1 METKTIRNILTRDFI
16 LGFFSR
22 LTFQSAHHILV
33 PTLPIYLSRLGSG
46 EAEIGI
52 LIGVFGVS
60 SLAFRPFIGRALL
73 KNPEK
78 NIMIAGLLLF
88 AFAAIAYFLAQPFWP
103 FLMVRF
109 IQGIGFAFYS
119 TASFTFIANISQ
131 AAHLGQSLSY
141 FFLAPNLSLA
151 LVPVLGIFI
160 INHFSFNLL
169 FLVCLGLSLSSL
181 FIAAKLKK
189 RQIVPSEDP
198 PIEDGSLFCW
208 KALPPSIISSF
219 IHIIW
224 GALSAFFP
232 LYAINQGITNPGFF
246 FTAIAIL
253 LILGRALGG
262 KILDLYSREIVILY
276 CLTTPVISMG
286 ILAFSKTQPMFI
298 LVAMIWGAGHAFL
311 IPSLMAYT
319 LERTGSLRGP
329 AIGTF
334 TAISDFGQ
342 VLGPMIMGIVIRLTS
357 YRVMFFSLAL
367 ISFINLIYFYSFVR
381 RK

>member
-1 METKTIRNILTRDFI
+1 
-16 LGFFSR
+16 
-22 LTFQSAHHILV
+22 
-33 PTLPIYLSRLGSG
+33 
-46 EAEIGI
+46 
-52 LIGVFGVS
+52 
-60 SLAFRPFIGRALL
+60 
-73 KNPEK
+73 
-78 NIMIAGLLLF
+78 
-88 AFAAIAYFLAQPFWP
+88 
-103 FLMVRF
+103 MVRF

-198 PIEDGSLFCW
+198 SIEDGSLFCW

-224 GALSAFFP
+224 GALSDFFP

-311 IPSLMAYT
+311 ISSLMAYT
-319 LERTGSLRGP
+319 LERTGSLRCSSHRNVHSHLGFWTGP
-329 AIGTF
+329 RADDHGYRHSVDKLSGNVF
-334 TAISDFGQ
+334 LFGSHQ
-342 VLGPMIMGIVIRLTS
+342 LHQPHLFL
-357 YRVMFFSLAL
+357 FFCEKKVST
-367 ISFINLIYFYSFVR
+367 
-381 RK
+381 